1 MKCLIVL
8 LVSAISFIGCSNGKN
23 TMTVVDASRDTS
35 FLIKTN
41 KSQTTT
47 IVLSVKGNVD
57 DTIML
62 QGKKIPG
69 GKIHEKW
76 QLDFYS
82 KAYEVSYHH
91 YKAIK
96 GTIDIQYDI
105 P

>member
-1 MKCLIVL
+1 MKYLIVL
-8 LVSAISFIGCSNGKN
+8 LASTVCIIGCSNG
-23 TMTVVDASRDTS
+23 TGTLTVVDASKDTA

-47 IVLSVKGNVD
+47 IILSVKGDID

-62 QGKKIPG
+62 QGMKIPG
-69 GKIHEKW
+69 GKIHEKL

-82 KAYEVSYHH
+82 EVYKVSYHH
-91 YKAIK
+91 YKASK
-96 GTIDIQYDI
+96 GAIDIQYHI

>member
-8 LVSAISFIGCSNGKN
+8 LALAISFIGCSDGKGSL
-23 TMTVVDASRDTS
+23 TVVDASRDTS

-47 IVLSVKGNVD
+47 IILSVKGNVD

-62 QGKKIPG
+62 QGKKVPG
-69 GKIHEKW
+69 GKIHENW

-91 YKAIK
+91 YKATK
-96 GTIDIQYDI
+96 GAIDIQYDI

>member
-1 MKCLIVL
+1 MKCLIVFPVL
-8 LVSAISFIGCSNGKN
+8 SICFIGCAGGKD
-23 TMTVVDASRDTS
+23 TLMVVDASRDTA

-47 IVLSVKGNVD
+47 IILSVKGDVD

-62 QGKKIPG
+62 QGMKIPG
-69 GKIHEKW
+69 GKIHEKL

-82 KAYEVSYHH
+82 KAYKVSYHH
-91 YKAIK
+91 YKATK
-96 GTIDIQYDI
+96 GAIDIQYYI